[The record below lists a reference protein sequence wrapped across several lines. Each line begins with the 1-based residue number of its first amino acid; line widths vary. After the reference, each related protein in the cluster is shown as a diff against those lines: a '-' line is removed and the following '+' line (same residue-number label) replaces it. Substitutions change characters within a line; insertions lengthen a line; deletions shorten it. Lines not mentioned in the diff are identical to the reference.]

1 MTQQYHLIFFS
12 ITPEATAINWTPVII
27 LFIMI
32 YESIF
37 RSMHCQYLE
46 QRALTGVRL

>member
-1 MTQQYHLIFFS
+1 
-12 ITPEATAINWTPVII
+12 
-27 LFIMI
+27 MI